1 VSERRRAEHR
11 RSAHPALVVVERVH
25 RGGVET
31 AFASVLHVLRGV
43 HDRLD
48 GPLAVVLRGAAVT
61 AAVPGAPV
69 RSAVGGAP
77 VALPDPA
84 GDLAALHAAGAALH
98 AVAEDCARHGVD
110 PAALVP
116 GVVPLA
122 AADLPDLWHRARR
135 VWFL

>member
-1 VSERRRAEHR
+1 MTG
-11 RSAHPALVVVERVH
+11 HPALVVVERVH

-31 AFASVLHVLRGV
+31 AFATVLHVLRGL

-61 AAVPGAPV
+61 AALPGTPV
-69 RSAVGGAP
+69 RATVGRVP

-84 GDLAALHAAGAALH
+84 ADLAALHAAGAALH
-98 AVAEDCARHGVD
+98 AVTEDCVRHGVD
-110 PAALVP
+110 PAGLVP
-116 GVVPLA
+116 GVVAVP
-122 AADLPDLWHRARR
+122 AADLPDLWDRARR